1 MHSLNKNS
9 FIKHRFTFKADEK
22 LKSRKLIQLLFKE
35 GKSFSYFPLR
45 IIYIQPENNLSHLQS
60 AFSVSSKN
68 FKKAV
73 DRNRIKRLM
82 REAYRLQKFSLQNSM
97 EESEKYLA
105 LFIIYTGN
113 ELPLY
118 NNISEKMAASLHRLE
133 KIIAGNS
140 FNKAE

>member
-1 MHSLNKNS
+1 M
-9 FIKHRFTFKADEK
+9 
-22 LKSRKLIQLLFKE
+22 
-35 GKSFSYFPLR
+35 
-45 IIYIQPENNLSHLQS
+45 QS

-97 EESEKYLA
+97 EEGEKYLA

-118 NNISEKMAASLHRLE
+118 NNISEKMAVSLHRLE

-140 FNKAE
+140 LI